1 MRHKVFSYA
10 ILLILGLGLWQF
22 GNGIWIHAKAQ
33 LAQILISQAW
43 QKTLQEQVS
52 VKPWSWADTWP
63 VARLR
68 WQDEVDLFVLAGV
81 NGASLPFGPGMD
93 EQSPEGNILLA
104 GHQDTHFA
112 FLADIQMDDRL
123 TLIDQQGRER
133 IFRVQSREVIDS
145 RVATLQPDRSRDK
158 NNPVLTLV
166 TCYPFNAL
174 RPGGPLRLVVRA
186 VPESSAAGTEQR
198 SRV

>member
-1 MRHKVFSYA
+1 MRHKALSYA
-10 ILLILGLGLWQF
+10 LLLILGLGLWQF
-22 GNGIWIHAKAQ
+22 GSGIWIHAKAQ

-43 QKTLQEQVS
+43 QKTLQEQVV

-68 WQDEVDLFVLAGV
+68 WQNKVDLFVLAGV

-93 EQSPEGNILLA
+93 EHSPEGSILLA

-112 FLADIQMDDRL
+112 FLADIQLDDRL

-133 IFRVQSREVIDS
+133 VFRVQSREVIDS
-145 RVATLQPDRSRDK
+145 RVATLQPDRTRDK
-158 NNPVLTLV
+158 NSPALMLV

-174 RPGGPLRLVVRA
+174 LPGGPLRLVVRA
-186 VPESSAAGTEQR
+186 VPEGSTAGST
-198 SRV
+198 SNS

>member
-1 MRHKVFSYA
+1 MRHTVFSCA
-10 ILLILGLGLWQF
+10 IALLLGLGLWQF
-22 GNGIWIHAKAQ
+22 GSGIRIHAKAQ
-33 LAQILISQAW
+33 LAQVLISQAW
-43 QKTLQEQVS
+43 QKTLQEQTP

-93 EQSPEGNILLA
+93 EQSAEGNILLA

-112 FLADIQMDDRL
+112 FLADIQLDDRL
-123 TLIDQQGRER
+123 TLTDKQGQER
-133 IFRVQSREVIDS
+133 VYRVQSREVIDS

-158 NNPVLTLV
+158 DNPALLLV

-174 RPGGPLRLVVRA
+174 LPGGPLRFVVRA
-186 VPESSAAGTEQR
+186 VPESSAAIASR
-198 SRV
+198 S